1 MPPEPGPG
9 PGIEVAG
16 SGDPAGA
23 WTGADAP
30 TKLPAMHF
38 RSAIA
43 ACVAGI
49 VLLQPLRAVVARP
62 AQHDGDRLLQRR
74 SPADDAGGDLRA
86 TTFTPDAAA
95 REIQRM
101 HGGRVLAV
109 QADGAG
115 YRVKML
121 KDGEVRIYQV
131 DP

>member
-1 MPPEPGPG
+1 MRLHSL
-9 PGIEVAG
+9 ITLFLA
-16 SGDPAGA
+16 
-23 WTGADAP
+23 
-30 TKLPAMHF
+30 
-38 RSAIA
+38 SA
-43 ACVAGI
+43 
-49 VLLQPLRAVVARP
+49 VLLQPASAALARS
-62 AQHDGDRLLQRR
+62 AKHDRGSVSELLQA
-74 SPADDAGGDLRA
+74 PAPKADAVDELRA
-86 TTFTPDAAA
+86 TNFTPDAAA

>member
-1 MPPEPGPG
+1 MSPEPDAG
-9 PGIEVAG
+9 PGIDVVDRC
-16 SGDPAGA
+16 DPADT
-23 WTGADAP
+23 WTGAREP
-30 TKLPAMHF
+30 TKLPVMHF
-38 RSAIA
+38 RSAIV
-43 ACVAGI
+43 ACVLGFM
-49 VLLQPLRAVVARP
+49 LLQPLRAVSARP
-62 AQHDGDRLLQRR
+62 AAHDGARHQ
-74 SPADDAGGDLRA
+74 PAAPPEAGGDLRR
-86 TTFTPDAAA
+86 TTFTPDSAA

>member
-1 MPPEPGPG
+1 MVFFSPM
-9 PGIEVAG
+9 V
-16 SGDPAGA
+16 
-23 WTGADAP
+23 
-30 TKLPAMHF
+30 
-38 RSAIA
+38 
-43 ACVAGI
+43 CVAQQHGRPLACRLNCSLMRLPSLTVLCLALA
-49 VLLQPLRAVVARP
+49 VLLQPASAALARSGKQERRAAAEMMQTP
-62 AQHDGDRLLQRR
+62 SAAP
-74 SPADDAGGDLRA
+74 SASEALRA
-86 TTFTPDAAA
+86 TTFTPDSAA

>member
-1 MPPEPGPG
+1 MPPEPGPE
-9 PGIEVAG
+9 PGIDVAG
-16 SGDPAGA
+16 SGDAAGA
-23 WTGADAP
+23 WTGAYAP
-30 TKLPAMHF
+30 TKLPAMRL
-38 RSAIA
+38 RSAII

-49 VLLQPLRAVVARP
+49 VLLQPLSAVLARP
-62 AQHDGDRLLQRR
+62 AQHDGERVLQRR
-74 SPADDAGGDLRA
+74 PPADAGGDLHA
-86 TTFTPDAAA
+86 TTFTPDSAA